1 MLSHLIV
8 EEEDE
13 DVAMG
18 ERERDGEDDGNA
30 VGQRK
35 SQRKRRRPSKL
46 DNAMNE
52 DAKAPKKKKGGS
64 TSLQAYQCKKCNE
77 DIKKESCSN
86 SMWRNKTRRTPT
98 CLNCQ
103 PDRSKNPSTA
113 LQAYHNSI
121 EKQREKERDEDEDFD
136 LETEREKE
144 RASAREVIDSI
155 DGSEILANV
164 MLQEHNKMG
173 GLRLFLPHF
182 FKKLGYDI
190 DEVLRLITTKD
201 RKIFFLKGIA
211 ARIQFCRNKK
221 TLLF

>member
-1 MLSHLIV
+1 TCVCGFKSDIKGHFNGSGRNYHRC
-8 EEEDE
+8 E
-13 DVAMG
+13 
-18 ERERDGEDDGNA
+18 
-30 VGQRK
+30 QRK
-35 SQRKRRRPSKL
+35 AAR
-46 DNAMNE
+46 A
-52 DAKAPKKKKGGS
+52 A
-64 TSLQAYQCKKCNE
+64 
-77 DIKKESCSN
+77 
-86 SMWRNKTRRTPT
+86 
-98 CLNCQ
+98 
-103 PDRSKNPSTA
+103 KNPSTA

-121 EKQREKERDEDEDFD
+121 EKRKQREKERDEDEDFD

-144 RASAREVIDSI
+144 RASARELIDSI